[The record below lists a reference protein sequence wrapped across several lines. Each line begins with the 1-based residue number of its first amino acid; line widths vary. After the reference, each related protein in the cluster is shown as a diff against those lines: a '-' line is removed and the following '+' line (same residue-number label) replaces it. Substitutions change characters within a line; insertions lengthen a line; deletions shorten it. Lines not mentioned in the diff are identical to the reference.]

1 MISVLIPALNE
12 EATIVEV
19 VESHIS
25 VLQIQDEHDFE
36 VVVLNDGSTDGTKE
50 LLNQNFAENPR
61 VRIVDNESPSGIAS
75 AFAQLLALS
84 RGEWL
89 YFTSADGQF
98 PSECLQLLTDQL
110 GGGAELIVGDRRDR
124 LKVYGWKRKVVSWAY
139 RRLSQLLFWVD
150 PVDPGSV
157 KIIKKSS
164 YPTELISKSVTRD
177 LEIIIR
183 LLRQKRKVDFVPI
196 PFLARSSGIES
207 GGSMKVVWKAFVDLL
222 RLRFMLRSDSR

>member
-12 EATIVEV
+12 EGTIVEV
-19 VESHIS
+19 IKSHIT
-25 VLQIQDEHDFE
+25 VLQTQAEHDFE
-36 VVVLNDGSTDGTKE
+36 VVVLNDGSTDRTKE
-50 LLNQNFAENPR
+50 LLNQNFARNPQ
-61 VRIVDNESPSGIAS
+61 VRIIENESPSGIAS
-75 AFAQLLALS
+75 AFAQLLSLA
-84 RGEWL
+84 RGDWL

-98 PSECLQLLTDQL
+98 PAECLQLLSSRIS
-110 GGGAELIVGDRRDR
+110 GGAELIVGDRSDR
-124 LKVYGWKRKVVSWAY
+124 LRIYGWKRKVVSLAY

-177 LEIIIR
+177 LEIIIVF
-183 LLRQKRKVDFVPI
+183 LKQKRQVDFVPI

-222 RLRFMLRSDSR
+222 KLRFMLRGNSR

>member
-19 VESHIS
+19 VNSHIS
-25 VLQIQDEHDFE
+25 VLQIQAEYEFE
-36 VVVLNDGSTDGTKE
+36 VIVLNDGSTDQTKE
-50 LLNQNFAENPR
+50 LLNQNFSENPH
-61 VRIVDNESPSGIAS
+61 VRIFENESPSGIAS
-75 AFAQLLALS
+75 AFAQLLSLA

-98 PSECLQLLTDQL
+98 PAECLRLLSNRIS
-110 GGGAELIVGDRRDR
+110 GGAELIVGDRRDR
-124 LKVYGWKRKVVSWAY
+124 LKIYGWKRKVVSWAY

-164 YPTELISKSVTRD
+164 YPNELISKSVTRD
-177 LEIIIR
+177 LEIIIV
-183 LLRQKRKVDFVPI
+183 LLRQKRNVEFVPI
-196 PFLARSSGIES
+196 PFLARLNGTES
-207 GGSMKVVWKAFVDLL
+207 GGSMKVVWNAFVDLL
-222 RLRFMLRSDSR
+222 KLRFMLRGNSR